1 MPTYGYRCESC
12 HEEFDVWQRMTD
24 EPGAAC
30 PKCGGKGKRQ
40 FFPAGLVF
48 KGSGFYVTDNR
59 GSVPSTSSSS
69 NGSSEGGSKSAEG
82 GGKST
87 ESGSKTSKTSK
98 HDSGSSS
105 GGSKTGTSS
114 GAASGSTTE

>member
-12 HEEFDVWQRMTD
+12 KQEFDVWQRMTD

-30 PKCGGKGKRQ
+30 PTCGGKGKRQ

-69 NGSSEGGSKSAEG
+69 NGSGEGGSKSGESG
-82 GGKST
+82 SK

-98 HDSGSSS
+98 ADSGSSN

-114 GAASGSTTE
+114 GAASGSSTE

>member
-12 HEEFDVWQRMTD
+12 HQEFDVWQRMTD
-24 EPGAAC
+24 EPGAPC

-59 GSVPSTSSSS
+59 GSVPSSSSSS
-69 NGSSEGGSKSAEG
+69 NGSGDGGSKSAEG
-82 GGKST
+82 G
-87 ESGSKTSKTSK
+87 SKTSKTSK
-98 HDSGSSS
+98 PDSGSSS
-105 GGSKTGTSS
+105 GGSKSGTSS
-114 GAASGSTTE
+114 GAASGSSTE

>member
-69 NGSSEGGSKSAEG
+69 NGSGEGGSKSGES
-82 GGKST
+82 GGKTSKNSKPD
-87 ESGSKTSKTSK
+87 SGSKA
-98 HDSGSSS
+98 DSGSNS

-114 GAASGSTTE
+114 GAASGSSTE

>member
-12 HEEFDVWQRMTD
+12 QQEFDVWQRMTD
-24 EPGAAC
+24 EPGAPC

-59 GSVPSTSSSS
+59 GSVPSSSSGS
-69 NGSSEGGSKSAEG
+69 NGSG
-82 GGKST
+82 

-98 HDSGSSS
+98 PEGGTSKPDSGSSS
-105 GGSKTGTSS
+105 SGSKTGTSS
-114 GAASGSTTE
+114 GAASGSSTE

>member
-12 HEEFDVWQRMTD
+12 QQEFDVWQRMTD

-30 PKCGGKGKRQ
+30 PTCGGKGKRQ

-59 GSVPSTSSSS
+59 GSVPSSSSSS
-69 NGSSEGGSKSAEG
+69 NGSSEGGSKTPKTPKPDTG
-82 GGKST
+82 ST
-87 ESGSKTSKTSK
+87 
-98 HDSGSSS
+98 SS
-105 GGSKTGTSS
+105 GSKTGTSS
-114 GAASGSTTE
+114 GAASGSSTTE

>member
-12 HEEFDVWQRMTD
+12 QQEFDVWQRMTD
-24 EPGAAC
+24 EPGAPC

-69 NGSSEGGSKSAEG
+69 NGSGEA
-82 GGKST
+82 GGKSG
-87 ESGSKTSKTSK
+87 ESGGKTSKTSK
-98 HDSGSSS
+98 PDSGSSKS
-105 GGSKTGTSS
+105 GSKTGTSS
-114 GAASGSTTE
+114 GAASGSSTE

>member
-12 HEEFDVWQRMTD
+12 RQEFDVWQRMTD
-24 EPGAAC
+24 DPGATC
-30 PKCGGKGKRQ
+30 PTCGGNGKRQ

-59 GSVPSTSSSS
+59 GSVPSSSSGSNGSGEGGGTKTKPSKPDGGSSSS
-69 NGSSEGGSKSAEG
+69 
-82 GGKST
+82 
-87 ESGSKTSKTSK
+87 
-98 HDSGSSS
+98 
-105 GGSKTGTSS
+105 GSKTGTSS